1 MVTLL
6 MLAVTFS
13 KVCEA
18 KTESIN
24 KNHQD
29 PNFIWVLR
37 CASLITFR
45 SSLCSICAGVSS
57 SSSSTRAGRG
67 AVASEIGS
75 CWGTSINEVSDSF
88 VDGLVFGASVA
99 LLAALGS
106 FSLFSLLASSFSGRL
121 KGARSFF
128 FALALL

>member
-1 MVTLL
+1 MMM

-75 CWGTSINEVSDSF
+75 CWGTSIDEVSDSF
-88 VDGLVFGASVA
+88 VDGLVFGTSVVA